1 MKNMK
6 KNPKQNRESSLMRSP
21 LILGLSIVLC
31 IPVAY
36 SHAKSSNIVKN
47 ESVQSILQG
56 RTIKGQ
62 IIDENN
68 EPLIGVSVII
78 KGASTIGTITDFDG
92 NYALEVPA
100 GKNVLEISYI
110 GYKTQEITIGKN
122 TQLNIKMQPDTQTL
136 DEVVVIGY
144 GTVKK
149 RDLTGAVAS
158 VKSEDIV
165 RMPTSNVLEAIQG
178 QVAGLDITRSS
189 GEAGSGVNMTLRGT
203 RSINGDNS
211 PLFII
216 DGMEGSYD
224 ELNPN
229 DIASIEVL
237 KDASSTAVYGAAGAN
252 GVIIITTKT
261 PKKDKFSIDLDAYYG
276 WNVISSFPEVNRG
289 EDYINFRREA
299 QRTVGAWNSPADD
312 GNLFPSYMQ
321 KYIDNNQW
329 VDWFD
334 LASQTGITNSYNL
347 STSYSND
354 RVTSYF
360 SLGYYNLEGLLKGD
374 ELERYSARAKIDFKA
389 NEMVKY
395 GLNLYA
401 MYSENDKRYSRIWNR
416 ILCMP
421 PLGTPYE

>member
-1 MKNMK
+1 MTGKVVDN
-6 KNPKQNRESSLMRSP
+6 
-21 LILGLSIVLC
+21 LGEPIIGANVR
-31 IPVAY
+31 
-36 SHAKSSNIVKN
+36 VK
-47 ESVQSILQG
+47 G
-56 RTIKGQ
+56 
-62 IIDENN
+62 
-68 EPLIGVSVII
+68 
-78 KGASTIGTITDFDG
+78 STLGTITDLDG
-92 NYALEVPA
+92 VFSLDVPENAILEV
-100 GKNVLEISYI
+100 SYI
-110 GYKTQEITIGKN
+110 GYESQTVHVADKTQFSFILKE
-122 TQLNIKMQPDTQTL
+122 DTEVL
-136 DEVVVIGY
+136 EDVVVIGY
-144 GTVKK
+144 GSVKK
-149 RDLTGAVAS
+149 SNLTGAVAS

-321 KYIDNNQW
+321 KYIDSNQW

-374 ELERYSARAKIDFKA
+374 D
-389 NEMVKY
+389 
-395 GLNLYA
+395 
-401 MYSENDKRYSRIWNR
+401 WNATR
-416 ILCMP
+416 HVP
-421 PLGTPYE
+421 K

>member
-1 MKNMK
+1 
-6 KNPKQNRESSLMRSP
+6 
-21 LILGLSIVLC
+21 
-31 IPVAY
+31 
-36 SHAKSSNIVKN
+36 
-47 ESVQSILQG
+47 
-56 RTIKGQ
+56 
-62 IIDENN
+62 
-68 EPLIGVSVII
+68 
-78 KGASTIGTITDFDG
+78 
-92 NYALEVPA
+92 
-100 GKNVLEISYI
+100 
-110 GYKTQEITIGKN
+110 
-122 TQLNIKMQPDTQTL
+122 MQPDTQTL

-299 QRTVGAWNSPADD
+299 QRTVVPGTARP
-312 GNLFPSYMQ
+312 M
-321 KYIDNNQW
+321 
-329 VDWFD
+329 
-334 LASQTGITNSYNL
+334 TGIFFPAICKN
-347 STSYSND
+347 
-354 RVTSYF
+354 
-360 SLGYYNLEGLLKGD
+360 
-374 ELERYSARAKIDFKA
+374 I
-389 NEMVKY
+389 
-395 GLNLYA
+395 
-401 MYSENDKRYSRIWNR
+401 
-416 ILCMP
+416 
-421 PLGTPYE
+421 

>member
-1 MKNMK
+1 M
-6 KNPKQNRESSLMRSP
+6 
-21 LILGLSIVLC
+21 
-31 IPVAY
+31 
-36 SHAKSSNIVKN
+36 
-47 ESVQSILQG
+47 
-56 RTIKGQ
+56 
-62 IIDENN
+62 
-68 EPLIGVSVII
+68 
-78 KGASTIGTITDFDG
+78 
-92 NYALEVPA
+92 
-100 GKNVLEISYI
+100 
-110 GYKTQEITIGKN
+110 
-122 TQLNIKMQPDTQTL
+122 
-136 DEVVVIGY
+136 
-144 GTVKK
+144 
-149 RDLTGAVAS
+149 TGAVAS

-374 ELERYSARAKIDFKA
+374 EL
-389 NEMVKY
+389 
-395 GLNLYA
+395 GTL
-401 MYSENDKRYSRIWNR
+401 
-416 ILCMP
+416 
-421 PLGTPYE
+421 LGTCQNRF

>member
-1 MKNMK
+1 M
-6 KNPKQNRESSLMRSP
+6 
-21 LILGLSIVLC
+21 
-31 IPVAY
+31 
-36 SHAKSSNIVKN
+36 KN

-237 KDASSTAVYGAAGAN
+237 KDASSTAVYG
-252 GVIIITTKT
+252 
-261 PKKDKFSIDLDAYYG
+261 
-276 WNVISSFPEVNRG
+276 
-289 EDYINFRREA
+289 
-299 QRTVGAWNSPADD
+299 
-312 GNLFPSYMQ
+312 
-321 KYIDNNQW
+321 
-329 VDWFD
+329 
-334 LASQTGITNSYNL
+334 L
-347 STSYSND
+347 S
-354 RVTSYF
+354 
-360 SLGYYNLEGLLKGD
+360 L
-374 ELERYSARAKIDFKA
+374 IH
-389 NEMVKY
+389 
-395 GLNLYA
+395 
-401 MYSENDKRYSRIWNR
+401 I
-416 ILCMP
+416 
-421 PLGTPYE
+421 

>member
-1 MKNMK
+1 M
-6 KNPKQNRESSLMRSP
+6 
-21 LILGLSIVLC
+21 
-31 IPVAY
+31 
-36 SHAKSSNIVKN
+36 
-47 ESVQSILQG
+47 
-56 RTIKGQ
+56 
-62 IIDENN
+62 
-68 EPLIGVSVII
+68 
-78 KGASTIGTITDFDG
+78 
-92 NYALEVPA
+92 
-100 GKNVLEISYI
+100 
-110 GYKTQEITIGKN
+110 
-122 TQLNIKMQPDTQTL
+122 
-136 DEVVVIGY
+136 IGY

-321 KYIDNNQW
+321 KYIDNNC
-329 VDWFD
+329 
-334 LASQTGITNSYNL
+334 QTNERDKKSCPP
-347 STSYSND
+347 
-354 RVTSYF
+354 
-360 SLGYYNLEGLLKGD
+360 GL
-374 ELERYSARAKIDFKA
+374 
-389 NEMVKY
+389 
-395 GLNLYA
+395 
-401 MYSENDKRYSRIWNR
+401 
-416 ILCMP
+416 
-421 PLGTPYE
+421 

>member
-1 MKNMK
+1 M
-6 KNPKQNRESSLMRSP
+6 
-21 LILGLSIVLC
+21 
-31 IPVAY
+31 
-36 SHAKSSNIVKN
+36 
-47 ESVQSILQG
+47 
-56 RTIKGQ
+56 
-62 IIDENN
+62 D
-68 EPLIGVSVII
+68 
-78 KGASTIGTITDFDG
+78 
-92 NYALEVPA
+92 VPA
-100 GKNVLEISYI
+100 GKNSLEISYI

-136 DEVVVIGY
+136 DEVVVVGY

-229 DIASIEVL
+229 EVL

-374 ELERYSARAKIDFKA
+374 ELERYILLGIGLKNPSDVSARTYGALLLESWTVVRADKY
-389 NEMVKY
+389 VKVHSI
-395 GLNLYA
+395 GN
-401 MYSENDKRYSRIWNR
+401 I
-416 ILCMP
+416 
-421 PLGTPYE
+421 